1 MPAFF
6 MLHADE
12 DDAGRT
18 SKADR
23 QNSVILWGQTMAVP
37 FTPLQRTLVMISRVS
52 RRWRPRSLL
61 QLVLLAFLV
70 VMLPL
75 AVLMFQAGQA
85 LTELSRLADVSA
97 RQAVEETRRART
109 LSALALEMERGARQY
124 AVLEQESL
132 LDIYYERLAEYQTL
146 LTLHRE
152 LLPDNPDVAALDAQL
167 DELARLPELPIEE
180 FRERLVAFYP
190 FSQNT
195 DAMRRATN
203 EQIDLRIEAIRERA
217 TNVQNRL
224 WLQTAAMVSASLVLM
239 LYFSWLII
247 RPVRQLERRIL
258 GLGSGNKP
266 QAKTLIQGPAELVQL
281 DQRLDWLA
289 SRLEE
294 LEEQKQQFL
303 RHMSHELKT
312 PLASV
317 REGSSLL
324 ADGVAGELTPRQREI
339 LDLIEASGSELQRLI
354 EQLLDYNLLQHNR
367 AIEPERLDI
376 ATVIKEVLAKHRL
389 ALDNK
394 GMRVGCFDAPL
405 EWQADRTAIICIL
418 DNLISNA
425 IAYGEDGGRLEVRA
439 HRHHDYL
446 IIEVANSGEA
456 IANEDRERL
465 FEAFYQGRIRR
476 KGPLKGSGIGLSV
489 AADCA
494 RLHHGSLALVEDS
507 RLDVCFRLTLPR
519 LTSALPIVDEAR
531 DTDAYDGG
539 SFIKEPFVNE
549 PVIKEPFIKGAYFE
563 EPYHKAPRA
572 NESGRQEP
580 RLGAGRHTFT
590 ARKP

>member
-1 MPAFF
+1 
-6 MLHADE
+6 
-12 DDAGRT
+12 
-18 SKADR
+18 
-23 QNSVILWGQTMAVP
+23 MAVSL
-37 FTPLQRTLVMISRVS
+37 TPLQRTLVMISRVS

-61 QLVLLAFLV
+61 QLVLLAFLL

-132 LDIYYERLAEYQTL
+132 LDIYYERLDEYQTL

-152 LLPDNPDVAALDAQL
+152 LLPESPEVATLDGQL
-167 DELARLPELPIEE
+167 EELARLPELPIEE

-224 WLQTAAMVSASLVLM
+224 WLQTAALVSASLILM

-247 RPVRQLERRIL
+247 RPVHQLERRIL

-266 QAKTLIQGPAELVQL
+266 QTARPIQGPAELVQL

-339 LDLIEASGSELQRLI
+339 LDLIDASGSDLQRLI

-367 AIEPERLDI
+367 AIEPERMDI
-376 ATVIKEVLAKHRL
+376 ATVVKEVLAKHRL
-389 ALDNK
+389 ALSNK
-394 GMRVGCFDAPL
+394 GMRVTYFDAPL
-405 EWQADRTAIICIL
+405 EWRADRSAISCIL

-425 IAYGEDGGRLEVRA
+425 IAYGEDGGRLEIRA
-439 HRHHDYL
+439 YRHLDEL
-446 IIEVANSGEA
+446 MIEVANSGEP
-456 IANEDRERL
+456 IADEDRGRL

-494 RLHHGSLALVEDS
+494 RLHHGSLALVEHPH
-507 RLDVCFRLTLPR
+507 LDVCFRLTLPR
-519 LTSALPIVDEAR
+519 LTSALPVADEAR
-531 DTDAYDGG
+531 ETNAYDSE
-539 SFIKEPFVNE
+539 SFIKKSIAHEPSIN
-549 PVIKEPFIKGAYFE
+549 EPFIKAPLIEEPLVEAPWFE
-563 EPYHKAPRA
+563 EADHKASRA
-572 NESGRQEP
+572 SESGRHEP
-580 RLGAGRHTFT
+580 RLEPGPTHLSS
-590 ARKP
+590 RKP